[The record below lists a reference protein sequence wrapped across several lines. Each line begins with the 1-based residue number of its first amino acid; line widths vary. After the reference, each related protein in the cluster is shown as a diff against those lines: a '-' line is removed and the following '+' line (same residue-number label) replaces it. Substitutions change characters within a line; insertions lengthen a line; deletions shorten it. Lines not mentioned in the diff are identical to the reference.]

1 MGNALSSLCTPFP
14 DDFYESVLSFA
25 VASSRQPMLTTQDE
39 IECHSYD
46 SSLSLFCLHSL
57 SFPPPLSLS
66 LLILIVAHY
75 PHSLNTTLFAY
86 FLSISPPSWKYNESN
101 NWWLQH
107 LAQCLSHKNS
117 ILSTYLLSQWMN
129 THKNPVTLVF
139 LSHSYNW
146 ESWDL
151 KMFSDLPKV
160 TKLAQDEAYI

>member
-1 MGNALSSLCTPFP
+1 MNLLPPSRHGAPAYISKQAPIIPPPPCSLPTLAILPLFLHCSHSESMGNALSSLCTPFP

-75 PHSLNTTLFAY
+75 THSLNITLFAY

-101 NWWLQH
+101 N
-107 LAQCLSHKNS
+107 
-117 ILSTYLLSQWMN
+117 
-129 THKNPVTLVF
+129 
-139 LSHSYNW
+139 
-146 ESWDL
+146 
-151 KMFSDLPKV
+151 
-160 TKLAQDEAYI
+160 